1 MAFIN
6 FYELE
11 VYKQCRKFRKQVS
24 FIVKN
29 NFPKEEKFQ
38 LTSQI
43 LNSSRSVT
51 ANIAEGHGRFHFQE
65 NIQFVRIS
73 RGSLSET
80 LDHLIT
86 AFDENYISKEELED
100 FKIQYDQCLKLLNGY
115 IRYLQKSKS
124 QKTNF

>member
-6 FYELE
+6 FYELD
-11 VYKQCRKFRKQVS
+11 VYKECRKFKKQVS
-24 FIVKN
+24 IAVKN
-29 NFPKEEKFQ
+29 NFPTNEKFQ

-51 ANIAEGHGRFHFQE
+51 ANIAEGHGRFHYQE
-65 NIQFVRIS
+65 NIQFSRIS

-86 AFDENYISKEELED
+86 AFDENYISKEELEA
-100 FKIQYDQCLKLLNGY
+100 FKTQYDQCLKLLNGY
-115 IRYLQKSKS
+115 IKYLQKSKS
-124 QKTNF
+124 Q